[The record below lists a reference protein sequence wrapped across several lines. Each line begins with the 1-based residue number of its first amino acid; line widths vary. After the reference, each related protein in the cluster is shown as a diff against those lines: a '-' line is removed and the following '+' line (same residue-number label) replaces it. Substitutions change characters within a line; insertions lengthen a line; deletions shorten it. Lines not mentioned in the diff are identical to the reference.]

1 MPDTCMVCHKV
12 GVRAYFSLPAKQ
24 SEREAWVDSAKLNV
38 EFKENYKKKD
48 KICWRHFPPAYINR
62 DGLRIALRK
71 GEFFIAFYLIIMITL
86 KTSSLLYNLSFLNP
100 STFETMFSFFIIK
113 AISCTLS

>member
-48 KICWRHFPPAYINR
+48 KICWRHFSPAYINR

-71 GEFFIAFYLIIMITL
+71 GESLHFSFFTLLITL
-86 KTSSLLYNLSFLNP
+86 KTL
-100 STFETMFSFFIIK
+100 
-113 AISCTLS
+113 

>member
-1 MPDTCMVCHKV
+1 MVCHKV

-48 KICWRHFPPAYINR
+48 KICWRHFSPAYINR

-71 GEFFIAFYLIIMITL
+71 GEFFI
-86 KTSSLLYNLSFLNP
+86 SSFLLFDNIED
-100 STFETMFSFFIIK
+100 SIILLSKSFFSKLIFKLI
-113 AISCTLS
+113 